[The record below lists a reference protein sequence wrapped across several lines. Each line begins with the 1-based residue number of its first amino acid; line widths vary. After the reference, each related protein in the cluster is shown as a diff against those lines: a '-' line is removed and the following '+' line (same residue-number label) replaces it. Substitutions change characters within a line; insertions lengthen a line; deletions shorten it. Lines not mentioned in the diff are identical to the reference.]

1 MDRIIVIGAGG
12 HARSVLD
19 ILLENNEYEV
29 LGCLDPIFPINKFVP
44 KMPEVAVIG
53 IDGDMKKFY
62 DDGINKIFVAI
73 GDNKLRKKLQDQAI
87 AIGFE
92 VINAVSKFSRISS
105 RASLGKGIC
114 IMAGAI
120 VNVNC
125 RIGDGCIIN
134 TNCSIDHDCEI
145 ADFVHVAPGT
155 AISGT
160 TSVGQGTHIG
170 TNSSEIDGTVI
181 GEWSYIGAGAAVVK
195 NIGSHVMA
203 YGVPARE
210 IRSLKE

>member
-1 MDRIIVIGAGG
+1 MQRKKYKVLYHILSHIRRKLSLKRPLKVLIPVAFEATEERYNNVGA
-12 HARSVLD
+12 
-19 ILLENNEYEV
+19 
-29 LGCLDPIFPINKFVP
+29 IFCYF
-44 KMPEVAVIG
+44 
-53 IDGDMKKFY
+53 DGDMKKFY

-170 TNSSEIDGTVI
+170 TNSSVIDGTVI